1 MGKVIG
7 VNGVNID
14 SSPWANETKTFDFK
28 TAEKDVFNKAE
39 VTRSNGKYV
48 ITNLDQPILDLEPP
62 KTKNMFMNYQDIDGY
77 TSLDSLVSKLNVTSN
92 YISDTPLSIFV
103 KNLVDYNRFKI
114 KSSDDVLQK
123 AFPHVFFVRPDLN
136 LCYGDNKDLT
146 RLSSSLENNPLFLY
160 AWRNSPDL
168 VKSLIQVNGQPHTFN
183 LFLSNKVTSFETSDE
198 YIGTESVG
206 KTYLGHQITYG
217 KDATE
222 SKTAGELN
230 INFDDDRYCHT
241 YILNRIWMEY
251 INLVSRGTISPVRQ
265 NIINKILDYAGSIYY
280 IVTAEDGETIIFWS
294 KYYGVFPST
303 SPSNQ
308 FSWNG
313 EMIQGPL
320 NYSFKY
326 NYSFKEDFNPATL
339 TEFNM
344 NSGVTKDSGVFK
356 YIPVFDPA
364 NNTVTSTWVG
374 RPYIELC
381 TDVNNPNSGTPYNFK
396 LRFRR

>member
-1 MGKVIG
+1 
-7 VNGVNID
+7 
-14 SSPWANETKTFDFK
+14 
-28 TAEKDVFNKAE
+28 
-39 VTRSNGKYV
+39 
-48 ITNLDQPILDLEPP
+48 
-62 KTKNMFMNYQDIDGY
+62 
-77 TSLDSLVSKLNVTSN
+77 
-92 YISDTPLSIFV
+92 
-103 KNLVDYNRFKI
+103 
-114 KSSDDVLQK
+114 
-123 AFPHVFFVRPDLN
+123 
-136 LCYGDNKDLT
+136 
-146 RLSSSLENNPLFLY
+146 
-160 AWRNSPDL
+160 
-168 VKSLIQVNGQPHTFN
+168 
-183 LFLSNKVTSFETSDE
+183 
-198 YIGTESVG
+198 
-206 KTYLGHQITYG
+206 
-217 KDATE
+217 
-222 SKTAGELN
+222 
-230 INFDDDRYCHT
+230 
-241 YILNRIWMEY
+241 MEY